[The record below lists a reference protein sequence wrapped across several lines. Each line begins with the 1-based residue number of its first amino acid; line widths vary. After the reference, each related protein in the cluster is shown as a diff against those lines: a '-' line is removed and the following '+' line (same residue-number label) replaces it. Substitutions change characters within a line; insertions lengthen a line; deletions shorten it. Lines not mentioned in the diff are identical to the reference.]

1 MKWHKPDTRLLCLIP
16 VVALSLGACTQQ
28 GARLGNGVSL
38 TDSGESGLPAGDKNE
53 EPRPGESLHGDW
65 LGKGDAPRD
74 RTATENLT
82 RHDNLWERL
91 FDLYDLPP
99 IEHEDIDREL
109 EWFVNHPTYIDRV
122 QTRAE
127 PFLYSIV
134 RQLEKHEVPG
144 EIALLPIIESA
155 FQPHAVSPAHAA
167 GIWQFIPE
175 TGRRYGLKQHR
186 SYDGRRDIYAST
198 RAAIKYLK
206 KLHDEFNGD
215 WLLALAAYNCGEGA
229 VERAIQRN
237 LAHNKPTDFWSLD
250 LPGETRSYVPRLL
263 AVAKLFEG
271 ADQYGIDLHYI
282 PNTALFKPVK
292 VSARI
297 NLALAADA
305 ADISLNRLQELNPG
319 FKDKVADA
327 NGSYRLFVPA
337 EKTGEFKQALYR
349 LAQESQSR
357 SIDEPPP
364 DDTKPDVGHLAAVRS
379 EPDEARKIDT
389 RRSENNTPPAT
400 TRPATDA
407 KADKP
412 RSGKDSRLLAKAGSD
427 RPGGN
432 SHDDRQDDNSGK
444 RMTYVVQS
452 GDTLWSIAK
461 KHSLE
466 VEQISKWNDLS
477 ARKGIRDGQS
487 LVLWS
492 KDAGKK
498 LTLTASGIRASQSI
512 SYKVREGDSLFS
524 ISRKFGV
531 SVAELRKINGS
542 ELNKNMQPGKSI
554 TVPRARN

>member
-206 KLHDEFNGD
+206 DRG
-215 WLLALAAYNCGEGA
+215 
-229 VERAIQRN
+229 R
-237 LAHNKPTDFWSLD
+237 
-250 LPGETRSYVPRLL
+250 
-263 AVAKLFEG
+263 
-271 ADQYGIDLHYI
+271 
-282 PNTALFKPVK
+282 
-292 VSARI
+292 
-297 NLALAADA
+297 
-305 ADISLNRLQELNPG
+305 
-319 FKDKVADA
+319 
-327 NGSYRLFVPA
+327 
-337 EKTGEFKQALYR
+337 
-349 LAQESQSR
+349 
-357 SIDEPPP
+357 
-364 DDTKPDVGHLAAVRS
+364 VGN
-379 EPDEARKIDT
+379 I
-389 RRSENNTPPAT
+389 RR
-400 TRPATDA
+400 
-407 KADKP
+407 
-412 RSGKDSRLLAKAGSD
+412 
-427 RPGGN
+427 
-432 SHDDRQDDNSGK
+432 H
-444 RMTYVVQS
+444 
-452 GDTLWSIAK
+452 
-461 KHSLE
+461 
-466 VEQISKWNDLS
+466 
-477 ARKGIRDGQS
+477 
-487 LVLWS
+487 
-492 KDAGKK
+492 
-498 LTLTASGIRASQSI
+498 
-512 SYKVREGDSLFS
+512 
-524 ISRKFGV
+524 
-531 SVAELRKINGS
+531 
-542 ELNKNMQPGKSI
+542 QPGC
-554 TVPRARN
+554 